1 MRLDEILSP
10 LVVIVAVIIAV
21 ILARKYGATPHKFF
35 ARLVAANIALDFIA
49 VVIWGGIPAL
59 QWSIYRL
66 GFAVVGAEA
75 VLAAGLFALTLVG
88 LIRSK
93 KWAPFLAIA
102 ITVAQRVFAA
112 YVFSVNIATGL
123 TLTWSLLI
131 IYFAYRETRTSQK
144 QL

>member
-21 ILARKYGATPHKFF
+21 FLTRKYSARPHKFF
-35 ARLVAANIALDFIA
+35 SRLVATNIAFDFIA
-49 VVIWGGIPAL
+49 IAIWGGVPAL

-75 VLAAGLFALTLVG
+75 ALAAGLFALTLVG
-88 LIRSK
+88 LIRRK
-93 KWAPFLAIA
+93 RWAPFLAIA

-112 YVFSVNIATGL
+112 YVFSVNVATGL

-131 IYFAYRETRTSQK
+131 IYFAYREIRTTPK
-144 QL
+144 Q